1 MDNYL
6 AAIGREFGKVDTDSG
21 GLSRYSLKIQ
31 TPPGIGHGNEPELS
45 LEYSQGFPNGSLG
58 LGWALGGLSC
68 IRKAPSSLAYDGK
81 NTPPADYNR
90 FQPKLT
96 LDGAELLNTKGIYGA
111 QDAEYTTEVES
122 LDRTVSHVGP
132 GFLVRDSTGV
142 RKEYGTTE
150 DSRVLASDG
159 IEVREW
165 RLKRHMDRHG
175 NSVIYTY
182 VASAQGLGSRADV
195 HTCYLSEVRYCSN
208 EETGHPAARIVQ
220 LEYSSRD
227 DVVVQTIQGTKSV
240 WASIL
245 SAIRIGVIR
254 EGNVG
259 IDRSYEL
266 NYTKSQ
272 FTGDSCLT
280 SVTETSGS
288 GDNKVELLPSTF
300 GYTSPNVSPQDLFKT
315 GSQKVTPLRQ
325 TTNNVA
331 IFTLNISGRSLA
343 DVACVRYNPGTKSM
357 SIKTYLAARGTNGT
371 INWTASDGPG
381 AEATLPA
388 IDVSR
393 GFPNILCPDS
403 SGDGRSDLI
412 IPYCDSDNMVRF
424 SLSQSIGTG
433 FQNYRTKST
442 PFRWTD
448 GSKFMAVDLRG
459 RGSVDVVQIFTDR
472 KKLAFRN
479 FSSATTNGQLELE
492 NAKPTFTDFE
502 NVGTIDWFLLTH
514 AKTGA
519 TSLVRVWIKDQGK
532 GMSSIMAT
540 AFAAAS
546 SSDSSTGFDQGTT
559 CTLESSVRNNQ
570 VKYNVVACDINGD
583 GTQDIV
589 LATAEY
595 QNGRMFLGYTTFLG
609 DGHGGFEKHDNTVK
623 RDLVA
628 PAPLNSEN
636 YGQFHT
642 TNLNG
647 SNYPSVSYVYQ
658 ERNSKSYV
666 CLSVDGRCS
675 GLVSEVILYRIA
687 GDMPSSKMEVVP
699 TDLNGNG
706 TGDWLFHTVEN
717 DQPRLVPVYNC
728 SDVTDFL
735 SWARDSMGFRTDVT
749 YGALSDP
756 DVYTSSESWKNYEN
770 KSKDSYA
777 VLGAPNYVVTGLTH
791 SNDRSI
797 NSFAYN
803 VSIKKTYSSAIVNT
817 KGRGWQGFEKIHSLN
832 TTDQVLTTETYFQ
845 EWPLTSQKRQVDTQ
859 TADGKVL
866 KSEKTAF
873 EAVSISKGPWK
884 TYHANKTLEQTE
896 MLEGGVVVRSNA
908 TLYTYDVDGNVTSQ
922 SSSETVRGQLKFQSW
937 QKCTY
942 TTISG
947 IKGLL
952 TSKKISSKPQNINM
966 LAFEE
971 GDGSLS
977 LFAYN
982 SPKPTLKTSSE
993 WSTDVGSFAVKTFTY
1008 DGHGNETQTVDA
1020 AGLKTTTTYDDR
1032 FKSFPVKVMAEGPG
1046 ISTVHLAAF
1055 DEASGQET
1063 AKLEGDGSLTCYRL
1077 DQFGRIIEA
1086 RMRSSGQ
1093 GGSVVTATDFFINR
1107 PYVTDTNFS
1116 TILASCN
1123 LDPYREMKFE
1133 RQKDASGL
1141 AYIGM
1146 KVLSY
1151 SKEGVD
1157 GRCELFE
1164 LMNCAKQVQKRY
1176 SRHGDDAEK
1185 TWMFWEYD
1193 SFGHHIFETFPTKAP
1208 ASSGLDWAPDRSGGI
1223 TATFDTLGRPTV
1235 HVRPAH
1241 ADGGHFIVASK
1252 TYLDGGTR
1260 IQERVLSA
1268 PSAKT
1273 PLANA
1278 TELALVE
1285 KVYVRINQEDRITE
1299 IIDENKLRSTFQY
1312 DVSGNMVLATDPA
1325 GNQERRTYNS
1335 SGYLVTMNNP
1345 YQNIGS
1351 AATSATSYQYNI
1363 ANHLVSQVNATG
1375 EVVTYKRDAKGRPLQ
1390 KMGKDGRVVVYAYD
1404 AEGIDKPSSIAVYP
1418 QGSSSPLES
1427 RFDIT
1432 YDHQGRVK
1440 DRNLT
1445 IADGTCFTTS
1455 MSYNWQGEAVRKE
1468 FPDGA
1473 ITTNEYRGA
1482 LIRSSTLSSGSAST
1496 WLLKADVEQYNAA
1509 ESPEKIVVQ
1518 GTAMKANFEHGWK
1531 YDAQGFPL
1539 SHSLRAGNSSLV
1551 QDHYMYNDTDQM
1563 VRRHEFLT
1571 GTTTDYSYIGRRL
1584 ESSRSGDG
1592 VKNSYAYDQAGN
1604 LTQKRGVNI
1613 AHSPGRAVGTR
1624 DNAPVF
1630 DVSYDASGRMVKRTT
1645 NRSAF
1650 NFAYDSFGWLKSY
1663 SDEGNGVSVEIMT
1676 DFEGE
1681 TLHRKN
1687 TDGSSDL
1694 LVSDDF
1700 SIHTRPDGSRIV
1712 RHKLFSKEYMLGT
1725 ITNTYESAN
1734 STRPLG
1740 GGHRAVSIPF
1750 TDTKRNV
1757 THIYNGEDAALRE
1770 KLDYDEY
1777 GSLES
1782 DSPVTE
1788 KDRTSTYEGTRLDEA
1803 TGLLDFGGRWYDP
1816 LVGRFTTPD
1825 DIVDLDLLIRTDG
1838 LNRYAFENNDPINH
1852 IDPTGHWS
1860 WFSVLGVVIGA
1871 AMVIGAV
1878 AITVATGGAAGVLA
1892 AAIVGGLASGGIA
1905 GITYSI
1911 DHHDEKDF
1919 GTFAGG
1925 FVTTLAINAA
1935 IGAATGALGAV
1946 ATPARA
1952 LSGTSR
1958 LFSKVGL
1965 ASIVAKAALGGTASV
1980 LTKAA
1985 ERGVSNAFYGTDDD
1999 LFAGA
2004 GATFGMGAFIG
2015 AAGGAWGLKGQKPP
2029 SPNKLPGINK
2039 FSGSFKLR
2047 SFTGIRSVLAP
2058 QPTNPWAKP
2067 GITQSIWDFT
2077 KISAGKTGKLSA
2089 YGYKNSGL
2097 EADVNSAL
2105 KKFRNGF

>member
-1 MDNYL
+1 MTDNYL
-6 AAIGREFGKVDTDSG
+6 AAIGREYGKVDTDSG

-68 IRKAPSSLAYDGK
+68 IRKSPSSLAFDGK
-81 NTPPADYNR
+81 NTTPADYDR

-96 LDGAELLNTKGIYGA
+96 LDGTELLNTKGTYGA
-111 QDAEYTTEVES
+111 QEAEYTTEVDS
-122 LDRTVSHVGP
+122 LNKTVGHVGL

-159 IEVREW
+159 TEVREW
-165 RLKRHMDRHG
+165 RLKRQLDRHG
-175 NSVIYTY
+175 NSVVYNY
-182 VASAQGLGSRADV
+182 VTSAQGPGSQADV
-195 HTCYLSEVRYCSN
+195 NTCYLSEVRYCSN
-208 EETGHPAARIVQ
+208 EEAGMPASRIVQ
-220 LEYSSRD
+220 LEYSSRE
-227 DVVVQTIQGTKSV
+227 DVVVQTVQSTKSK
-240 WASIL
+240 WASLL

-254 EGNVG
+254 NGNVG

-266 NYTKSQ
+266 AYTKSQ

-288 GDNKVELLPSTF
+288 GGNKVELLPSTF
-300 GYTSPNVSPQDLFKT
+300 GYTSPNISPQDLFKP
-315 GSQKVTPLRQ
+315 GPQKVITLRQ

-331 IFTLNISGRSLA
+331 LFALNISGRSLA
-343 DVACVRYNPGTKSM
+343 DVACVRYTPATKTM
-357 SIKTYLAARGTNGT
+357 SIKTYLAARGANDT
-371 INWTASDGPG
+371 INWVASDGPG
-381 AEATLPA
+381 AEALLPA

-393 GFPNILCPDS
+393 GFPNILCPDLN
-403 SGDGRSDLI
+403 GDGRSDLI

-442 PFRWTD
+442 TYKWTD
-448 GSKFMAVDLRG
+448 GSKFMAADLRG

-472 KKLAFRN
+472 QKLAFRN
-479 FSSATTNGQLELE
+479 FSSVTKNGGLELE
-492 NAKPTFTDFE
+492 DAQYTATSFE

-514 AKTGA
+514 AKTGT
-519 TSLVRVWIKDQGK
+519 TSLVRVWIKDNGK
-532 GMSSIMAT
+532 GASSIMAT
-540 AFAAAS
+540 AFTAVS
-546 SSDSSTGFDQGTT
+546 FSDSSTKFDQGTT

-570 VKYNVVACDINGD
+570 VKYNVVACDINAD

-595 QNGRMFLGYTTFLG
+595 QNGRMVLAYTTFLG
-609 DGHGGFEKHDNTVK
+609 DGRGGFEKHDNTIK
-623 RDLVA
+623 REIVA
-628 PAPLNSEN
+628 PVPLNTEN

-658 ERNSKSYV
+658 ERNSKSYI

-675 GLVSEVILYRIA
+675 GLVSDVILYRIA
-687 GDMPSSKMEVVP
+687 GDMPSTNMEVVP

-706 TGDWLFHTVEN
+706 TGDWLFHTIEN
-717 DQPRLVPVYNC
+717 DQPRLVPVYNS

-735 SWARDSMGFRTDVT
+735 SWARDPMGFRTDVT
-749 YGALSDP
+749 YGTLSDP

-770 KSKDSYA
+770 KSKHTYA

-791 SNDRSI
+791 SNDKSI

-803 VSIKKTYSSAIVNT
+803 ISIKKSYSSAIVNT
-817 KGRGWQGFEKIHSLN
+817 KGRGWQGFEKINTLN

-859 TADGKVL
+859 TADGKAL
-866 KSEKTAF
+866 KSEKSAF
-873 EAVSISKGPWK
+873 EVVSISKGPWK
-884 TYHANKTLEQTE
+884 VYHANKTLEQTD
-896 MLEGGVVVRSNA
+896 MLEEGVVVRSNA
-908 TLYTYDVDGNVTSQ
+908 TVYTYDVDGNITSQ

-942 TTISG
+942 TTING
-947 IKGLL
+947 INGLM
-952 TSKKISSKPQNINM
+952 TSKKISSKAQNANM
-966 LAFEE
+966 SEFEE
-971 GDGSLS
+971 GDASLS

-982 SPKPTLKTSSE
+982 SPKATLKTSSE
-993 WSTDVGSFAVKTFTY
+993 WSTDANSFAVKSFTY
-1008 DGHGNETQTVDA
+1008 DGHGNEIETVDA
-1020 AGLKTTTTYDDR
+1020 AGLITTTTYDAR
-1032 FKSFPVKVMAEGPG
+1032 FKSFPVKVTADGPG
-1046 ISTVHLAAF
+1046 ISTVHLAAY

-1063 AKLEGDGSLTCYRL
+1063 AKLGGDGSLTCYRL

-1086 RMRSSGQ
+1086 RLRSSGQ
-1093 GGSVVTATDFFINR
+1093 GGSAMTATDFFINR
-1107 PYVTDTNFS
+1107 PYITDTNFS

-1123 LDPYREMKFE
+1123 LDPYRELKFD
-1133 RQKDASGL
+1133 RQKDTAGA
-1141 AYIGM
+1141 AYIGT

-1151 SKEGVD
+1151 SKEGAD
-1157 GRCELFE
+1157 GRSELFE

-1176 SRHGDDAEK
+1176 SRHGDDAEQ

-1193 SFGHHIFETFPTKAP
+1193 SFGRHTFETYPTKAP
-1208 ASSGLDWAPDRSGGI
+1208 ASSGLDWTPDRSSGI
-1223 TATFDTLGRPTV
+1223 NTTFDILGRPTV
-1235 HVRPAH
+1235 HVRPSH
-1241 ADGGHFIVASK
+1241 ADGGHFIVVSK

-1260 IQERVLSA
+1260 VQERVLSA

-1285 KVYVRINQEDRITE
+1285 KVYVRINQEERIIE
-1299 IIDENKLRSTFQY
+1299 VIDENKLRSRFEY
-1312 DVSGNMVLATDPA
+1312 DISGNMVLATDPA
-1325 GNQERRTYNS
+1325 GNEERRTYNC
-1335 SGYLVTMNNP
+1335 SGHLVKMNNS
-1345 YQNIGS
+1345 YQNVGS

-1363 ANHLVSQVNATG
+1363 ANHLVSQVNAAG
-1375 EVVTYKRDAKGRPLQ
+1375 EVITYKRDAKGRPLQ
-1390 KMGKDGRVVVYAYD
+1390 KTGKDGRAVVYVYD
-1404 AEGIDKPSSIAVYP
+1404 AQGIDQPSSITVYP
-1418 QGSSSPLES
+1418 RGPSSPLES

-1455 MSYNWQGEAVRKE
+1455 MSYNWQGEAVRKV

-1473 ITTNEYRGA
+1473 ITTNEYRGG
-1482 LIRSSTLSSGSAST
+1482 LMRSSTLSSGSAST
-1496 WLLKADVEQYNAA
+1496 WSLKADVVQYHAA

-1518 GTAMKANFEHGWK
+1518 GTGMKENFEHGWE
-1531 YDAQGFPL
+1531 YDAHGFPL

-1551 QDHYMYNDTDQM
+1551 QDHYMYNDMDQM

-1571 GTTTDYSYIGRRL
+1571 GATTDYSYLGRRL
-1584 ESSRSGDG
+1584 ESSRAGNG
-1592 VKNSYAYDQAGN
+1592 AKNSYAYDQAGN

-1630 DVSYDASGRMVKRTT
+1630 DVSYDACGRMVKRTT

-1663 SDEGNGVSVEIMT
+1663 SDKGNGVSVEILT

-1687 TDGSSDL
+1687 ADGSSDL
-1694 LVSDDF
+1694 LVSEDF
-1700 SIHTRPDGSRIV
+1700 SIHTQPDGSRIV

-1725 ITNTYESAN
+1725 ITNTYESEK

-1740 GGHRAVSIPF
+1740 GGHRTVSVSF
-1750 TDTKRNV
+1750 ADTKRNI
-1757 THIYNGEDAALRE
+1757 THIFNGEDATLRE

-1777 GSLES
+1777 GTIQS
-1782 DSPVTE
+1782 DSPVDE

-1803 TGLLDFGGRWYDP
+1803 TGLLDFGGRWYYP

-1838 LNRYAFENNDPINH
+1838 LNRYSFENNDPINH

-1860 WFSVLGVVIGA
+1860 WFSVLGVVLGA
-1871 AMVIGAV
+1871 AMVLGAV
-1878 AITVATGGAAGVLA
+1878 ALTVATGGAGGVLLA
-1892 AAIVGGLASGGIA
+1892 AVVGGLASGGIA

-1925 FVTTLAINAA
+1925 FAATVAINAA

-1946 ATPARA
+1946 ATPAKA
-1952 LSGTSR
+1952 LAGTSR

-1965 ASIVAKAALGGTASV
+1965 ASILAKAALGGTASV
-1980 LTKAA
+1980 LVKAA
-1985 ERGVSNAFYGTDDD
+1985 ERGGVQRLLRNRRRPLCWRGSHLWHGCFHWGRRRSLGAQGAKPGT
-1999 LFAGA
+1999 FAKQ
-2004 GATFGMGAFIG
+2004 AT
-2015 AAGGAWGLKGQKPP
+2015 
-2029 SPNKLPGINK
+2029 
-2039 FSGSFKLR
+2039 R

-2067 GITQSIWDFT
+2067 GVTSTIWEFT
-2077 KISAGKTGKLSA
+2077 KTTVTKTGRLSS
-2089 YGYKNSGL
+2089 YGYKKSSL
-2097 EADVNSAL
+2097 DEKVNDIIKNLQDTSLASF
-2105 KKFRNGF
+2105 FR